1 MKKVFLAAATVMAL
15 AACSGNADENA
26 TVVNATPADSSMV
39 TMVSSEQ
46 SAEEDAQVEK
56 EAPKADS
63 AAAAEQSAP
72 EAE

>member
-1 MKKVFLAAATVMAL
+1 MVMT
-15 AACSGNADENA
+15 ACSGNADENA

-46 SAEEDAQVEK
+46 SGDEDAQPVE
-56 EAPKADS
+56 ETPKSDS
-63 AAAAEQSAP
+63 AAASAQEESVR